1 VVDDRKKRR
10 LRPSAEARGLIVKKT
25 KIAPVD
31 DAILQADKSGMK
43 SMKCALPIG
52 KLHHVALLTVFL
64 ASIVSIPPLLADD
77 EGVQDGPLAPYPE
90 GYRAWRVIKV
100 RIVGPESSQFS
111 TRGGIH
117 LFFANDK
124 AVAGFRAGHFADG
137 STFVEEIVRPKE
149 GVGPFKGT
157 QADGERVSID
167 VKVKNEALFNRTGG
181 WGFDTFKGDDKVSA
195 INESIRGRCYA
206 CHTSQKDRD
215 FTFTEIRQ

>member
-1 VVDDRKKRR
+1 
-10 LRPSAEARGLIVKKT
+10 
-25 KIAPVD
+25 
-31 DAILQADKSGMK
+31 
-43 SMKCALPIG
+43 MKCALPIG
-52 KLHHVALLTVFL
+52 NLHRVALLTIFL
-64 ASIVSIPPLLADD
+64 TSIVSILPLFADD
-77 EGVQDGPLAPYPE
+77 LGVEDGPVVPYPE

-124 AVAGFRAGHFADG
+124 AVEGFRAGRFPDG
-137 STFVEEIVRPKE
+137 AKIVEEIVRPKE
-149 GVGPFKGT
+149 GDGPFKGT
-157 QADGERVSID
+157 QADGARVSID

-215 FTFTEIRQ
+215 FTFTEMRQ